1 MRSVA
6 ALLVVG
12 LFGAEQS
19 AFCDAGVLIPAG
31 REQPDPAVFAL
42 REMSVEIRIDN
53 GIARTQIRQ
62 IYGNLTGGVKEGI
75 YKFALPANAVIS
87 DFAVWED
94 VVRIPGVILERKR
107 AEEIYNRARA
117 QPVDPGLLQM
127 GDGDASEA
135 RRSSMF
141 TVKIVP
147 IPA

>member
-12 LFGAEQS
+12 LFGAEQ
-19 AFCDAGVLIPAG
+19 AGFCDAGVLILAG
-31 REQPDPAVFAL
+31 SEQPDPSVFSL
-42 REMSVEIRIDN
+42 NEMSVELRIDN

-62 IYGNLTGGVKEGI
+62 IYGNHTGAIREGI

-117 QPVDPGLLQM
+117 QPIDP
-127 GDGDASEA
+127 
-135 RRSSMF
+135 
-141 TVKIVP
+141 
-147 IPA
+147 